1 MAVNLTAHDFVFKG
15 DLRIYFAE
23 CISKSVM
30 VETQGA
36 VISSSKNSESSAH
49 RGIVIGIYGKYSKS

>member
-1 MAVNLTAHDFVFKG
+1 MFKG
-15 DLRIYFAE
+15 NLRIYFAE

-36 VISSSKNSESSAH
+36 VISSSKNSESSAR